1 MHYKTRR
8 LTESA
13 LMIALAAVLAMVKV
27 LDLPQGGSITAA
39 SMVPIIFVAL
49 RYGTRWGVFSA
60 LVFSV
65 IQMIQGFYPPPT
77 QTLFWFVLVVLLD
90 YVVAFGVLGLAPL
103 FAKRFRNRVTGACV
117 ATVIVCLLRFCCH
130 FLSGLIIWGTGDP
143 AVPDWLWSL
152 PADEVCQIGC
162 IGPGDRGLY
171 ANILYRA
178 QKIQPGLPAGSFFV
192 AIS

>member
-90 YVVAFGVLGLAPL
+90 YVVAFG
-103 FAKRFRNRVTGACV
+103 
-117 ATVIVCLLRFCCH
+117 
-130 FLSGLIIWGTGDP
+130 
-143 AVPDWLWSL
+143 
-152 PADEVCQIGC
+152 
-162 IGPGDRGLY
+162 LY
-171 ANILYRA
+171 MVHNM
-178 QKIQPGLPAGSFFV
+178 F
-192 AIS
+192 

>member
-103 FAKRFRNRVTGACV
+103 
-117 ATVIVCLLRFCCH
+117 RFCCH

-152 PADEVCQIGC
+152 T
-162 IGPGDRGLY
+162 Y
-171 ANILYRA
+171 N
-178 QKIQPGLPAGSFFV
+178 GSFMLPETIISAVVIGLLMKFV
-192 AIS
+192 KLDA

>member
-117 ATVIVCLLRFCCH
+117 ATVIVCLLRLC
-130 FLSGLIIWGTGDP
+130 
-143 AVPDWLWSL
+143 
-152 PADEVCQIGC
+152 
-162 IGPGDRGLY
+162 
-171 ANILYRA
+171 
-178 QKIQPGLPAGSFFV
+178 
-192 AIS
+192 

>member
-1 MHYKTRR
+1 MHYNTRR
-8 LTESA
+8 LPESA

-152 PADEVCQIGC
+152 T
-162 IGPGDRGLY
+162 Y
-171 ANILYRA
+171 N
-178 QKIQPGLPAGSFFV
+178 GSFMLPETIISAVVIGLLMKFV
-192 AIS
+192 KLDA